1 MSMKIKKGDMVSVVS
16 GKDKGK
22 SGKVTKILTKK
33 SKAFVEGINLVK
45 KHTKPSQTN
54 KGGIETVEMPV
65 HLSNLM
71 MLDPKTNKPSRVGFK
86 FLKDG
91 KKIRFLKKSGETVG

>member
-1 MSMKIKKGDMVSVVS
+1 MKIKKGDMVSVVA

-22 SGKVTKILTKK
+22 TGKVTKILTKK
-33 SKAFVEGINLVK
+33 AKAFVEGINLVK

-54 KGGIETVEMPV
+54 KGGIETVEMPI

-86 FLKDG
+86 FLEDG
-91 KKIRFLKKSGETVG
+91 KKIRFLKKSGETLG

>member
-45 KHTKPSQTN
+45 KHTKQSQTN
-54 KGGIETVEMPV
+54 MNSFQ
-65 HLSNLM
+65 SN
-71 MLDPKTNKPSRVGFK
+71 DS
-86 FLKDG
+86 
-91 KKIRFLKKSGETVG
+91 

>member
-1 MSMKIKKGDMVSVVS
+1 MKIKKGDMVSVVA

-22 SGKVTKILTKK
+22 TGKVTKILTKK
-33 SKAFVEGINLVK
+33 AKAFVEGINLVK

-54 KGGIETVEMPV
+54 KGGIETVEMPI

-71 MLDPKTNKPSRVGFK
+71 MIDPKTNKPSRVGFK
-86 FLKDG
+86 FLEDG
-91 KKIRFLKKSGETVG
+91 KKIRFLKKSGETLG

>member
-1 MSMKIKKGDMVSVVS
+1 MHRRFCDEYENKKDMVSVVS

-54 KGGIETVEMPV
+54 KGGIETRNAGSFV
-65 HLSNLM
+65 
-71 MLDPKTNKPSRVGFK
+71 
-86 FLKDG
+86 
-91 KKIRFLKKSGETVG
+91 KSYDA

>member
-1 MSMKIKKGDMVSVVS
+1 MSMKIKKGDMVSVVA

-22 SGKVTKILTKK
+22 TGKVTKVLTKK

-54 KGGIETVEMPV
+54 KGGIETVEMPI

-86 FLKDG
+86 FLEDG

>member
-22 SGKVTKILTKK
+22 SGKVTKVLTKK

-45 KHTKPSQTN
+45 VRGRN
-54 KGGIETVEMPV
+54 
-65 HLSNLM
+65 
-71 MLDPKTNKPSRVGFK
+71 F
-86 FLKDG
+86 G
-91 KKIRFLKKSGETVG
+91 KKILKVNK

>member
-1 MSMKIKKGDMVSVVS
+1 MSMKIKKGDMVSVVA

-22 SGKVTKILTKK
+22 TGKVTKILTKK
-33 SKAFVEGINLVK
+33 AKAFVEGINLVK

-54 KGGIETVEMPV
+54 KGGIETVEMPI

-71 MLDPKTNKPSRVGFK
+71 MIDPKTNKPSRVGFK
-86 FLKDG
+86 FLEDG
-91 KKIRFLKKSGETVG
+91 KKIRFLKKSGETLG

>member
-45 KHTKPSQTN
+45 SIPSHH
-54 KGGIETVEMPV
+54 KLIKVE
-65 HLSNLM
+65 
-71 MLDPKTNKPSRVGFK
+71 
-86 FLKDG
+86 LKLW
-91 KKIRFLKKSGETVG
+91 KCRFICQIL

>member
-1 MSMKIKKGDMVSVVS
+1 MVSVVA

-22 SGKVTKILTKK
+22 TGKVTKILTKK
-33 SKAFVEGINLVK
+33 AKAFVEGINLVK

-54 KGGIETVEMPV
+54 KGGIETVEMPI

-86 FLKDG
+86 FLEDG
-91 KKIRFLKKSGETVG
+91 KKIRFLKKSGETLG

>member
-1 MSMKIKKGDMVSVVS
+1 MSMKIKKGDMVSVVA

-22 SGKVTKILTKK
+22 TGKVTKILTKK
-33 SKAFVEGINLVK
+33 AKAFVEGINLVK

-54 KGGIETVEMPV
+54 KGGIETVEMPI

-86 FLKDG
+86 FLEDG
-91 KKIRFLKKSGETVG
+91 KKIRFLKKSGETLG